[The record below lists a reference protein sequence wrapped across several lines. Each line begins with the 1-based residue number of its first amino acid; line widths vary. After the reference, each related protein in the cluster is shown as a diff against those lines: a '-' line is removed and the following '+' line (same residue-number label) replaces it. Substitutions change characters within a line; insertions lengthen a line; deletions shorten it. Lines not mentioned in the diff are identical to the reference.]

1 MTKQQS
7 VSSQLDMAP
16 VIFPKPPSRDEE
28 EGGQRSIHVFESLRR
43 HRRIVISLLVVLL
56 ACSGYVLYQRR
67 NPIFEATSRIY
78 VSPASPKALTDAAPQ
93 IGPYDSYMEEQIKTV
108 TRYDVLLAALN
119 KMPAGRWAY
128 WGPTEPR
135 AIAALQKVL
144 TVARLGESFDVEISL
159 DGPEPRMVTDVVN
172 TITETYIEKARHE
185 EFFERDQRLAILRD
199 EESNLQKDLASK
211 QTQEQQLL
219 KDLGVGSVKSDE
231 SSPYNESLAKL
242 HADYTEAQEQLNAA
256 RSSLASLGSGAAPG
270 MQAAAQDVV
279 TADPALNALKTSLM
293 TQRGTLV
300 QQMAGL
306 TPSNPVY
313 KQDEEQ
319 LKSIEAQ
326 IARNT
331 ADLQRRATGHL
342 TDKANADIRQ
352 KEMVVAGLA
361 RQLLQQTQQATGSA
375 GKFQQ
380 AQQMQAD
387 TENLQKE
394 LAAIDERMRQ
404 LAVDSGAPGSI
415 HLLSPAM
422 VPTGP
427 NKNKTVIIA
436 VLLLLLSVG
445 ASVGSAVAM
454 DYFDP
459 HIYGADDVKQVMG
472 FPPLGML
479 LDHDHFS
486 AEVSQQY
493 LLRLAAAVHHAV
505 RASGARTF
513 LFTATEPE
521 SGTTTLVEKVA
532 RQLRSLNMRTLTIAA
547 TNVDGKIT
555 YVSTTP
561 PAETARDAARE
572 AAEGARADGA
582 GPSLHDRKANDKTAN
597 DKMARTAAGP
607 LALNVHVGEASNTMF
622 SGSFVAQI
630 LNEHQNDYDVVL
642 IDGGPILISADAE
655 YLARIADGTVIVT
668 QSGRT
673 TRTQLRRSASLLEK
687 LHVPGV
693 AVVLNRITADRAD
706 AALRQDIQDF
716 QQQLKKQRG
725 TGIIRQAPRRISPQE
740 RAGERGGEA
749 SQGQAKA
756 DASGANQEPEL
767 KTASAG

>member
-1 MTKQQS
+1 MMKQQT

-16 VIFPKPPSRDEE
+16 VIFPKPPSRDQEE
-28 EGGQRSIHVFESLRR
+28 SGQRSVHVLESLRR
-43 HRRIVISLLVVLL
+43 HRTLVGTVLL
-56 ACSGYVLYQRR
+56 MFLAISAFLLWRR
-67 NPIFEATSRIY
+67 RHPVFEATSRIY
-78 VSPASPKALTDAAPQ
+78 VSPASPRALTDAAPQ
-93 IGPYDSYMEEQIKTV
+93 IGSYESFVDEQIKTV
-108 TRYDVLLAALN
+108 TRYDVLQEALE
-119 KMPAGRWAY
+119 KLPSGTWAY

-135 AIAALQKVL
+135 AIAALQKML
-144 TVARLGESFDVEISL
+144 TIARLGESFDVEISL
-159 DGPEPRMVTDVVN
+159 DGPEPHQVTDMVN
-172 TITETYIEKARHE
+172 TITQTYIEKTRHE
-185 EFFERDQRLAILRD
+185 QFFERDQQLTILRD
-199 EESNLQKDLASK
+199 EEGSLQKDLASK
-211 QTQEQQLL
+211 QNQEQALL
-219 KDLGVGSVKSDE
+219 KDLGVGSVRSDE
-231 SSPYNESLAKL
+231 SSPYNDALAKL
-242 HADYTEAQEQLNAA
+242 NSDYTEAQEQLNAA
-256 RSSLASLGSGAAPG
+256 RSNLASLQGGGANAPG

-293 TQRGTLV
+293 TQRGILV
-300 QQMAGL
+300 QQMSGL
-306 TPSNPVY
+306 TPSNPIY
-313 KQDEEQ
+313 KQDDEQ
-319 LKSIEAQ
+319 VKSIDAQ
-326 IARNT
+326 IAKAA
-331 ADLQRRATGHL
+331 ADVQKKASNHL

-352 KEMVVAGLA
+352 KAMVVSGLE
-361 RQLLQQTQQATGSA
+361 RQLLQQKNQATGSA

-380 AQQMQAD
+380 AQQIQAD

-394 LAAIDERMRQ
+394 LAAIQERMRQ

-415 HLLSPAM
+415 HLLSAAM

-427 NKNKTVIIA
+427 NKNKTVMLAAI
-436 VLLLLLSVG
+436 LLLLSLG
-445 ASVGSAVAM
+445 ASIGSAVAL

-459 HIYGADDVKQVMG
+459 HIYGAEDVKQVMG

-486 AEVSQQY
+486 VEVSQQY

-561 PAETARDAARE
+561 PAESGKDSKHEGGRE
-572 AAEGARADGA
+572 IQGSPA
-582 GPSLHDRKANDKTAN
+582 GNSTLNDRLV
-597 DKMARTAAGP
+597 RQQAGP
-607 LALNVHVGEASNTMF
+607 LALNLHVGEPSNSMF

-630 LNEHQNDYDVVL
+630 LSEHQNDYDVVL

-673 TRTQLRRSASLLEK
+673 TRNQLRRSASLLEK

-693 AVVLNRITADRAD
+693 AVVLNRITPERAD

-725 TGIIRQAPRRISPQE
+725 TGLTRHAPRRIPPQDRPAE
-740 RAGERGGEA
+740 TP
-749 SQGQAKA
+749 QA
-756 DASGANQEPEL
+756 QEKPTSTTAEKGPEL